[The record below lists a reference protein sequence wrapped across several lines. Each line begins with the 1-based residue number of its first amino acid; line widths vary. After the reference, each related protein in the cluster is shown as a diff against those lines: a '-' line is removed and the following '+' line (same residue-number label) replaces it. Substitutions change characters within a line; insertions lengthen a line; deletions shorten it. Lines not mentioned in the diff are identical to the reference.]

1 MVLRFARF
9 ARFARERAPLSF
21 LYLGECWSGTTI
33 PRSFWKDM
41 RDRDSVLT
49 SATTIADV
57 PLGFVQEKTSLTLF
71 MP

>member
-1 MVLRFARF
+1 M
-9 ARFARERAPLSF
+9 EP
-21 LYLGECWSGTTI
+21 TI

-41 RDRDSVLT
+41 RDGDSVMI
-49 SATTIADV
+49 SGTTIADA

>member
-1 MVLRFARF
+1 M
-9 ARFARERAPLSF
+9 EP
-21 LYLGECWSGTTI
+21 TI

-41 RDRDSVLT
+41 RDGDSVLT
-49 SATTIADV
+49 SATTIADA